1 MSVNF
6 NIVIPARLASTRLE
20 RKLLKEINGK
30 TIIQRTWERSKS
42 TKANSVVVA
51 TDSKEIYEH
60 IKEIGG
66 VPFLSGKDHSSG
78 TDRICEYV
86 ESTSM
91 GDDELVINLQADEPL
106 IDVDAVNN
114 LAEFMSVNLHPYATI
129 CKKFNQDDNI
139 DDENRVKVVF
149 DNNGRALYFS
159 RAKIPFSAE
168 EGTEMFHHIG
178 VYGYK
183 VSFLKKFSSLP
194 NSKLEKIEKLEQLR
208 ALENGYDIHVLEVKT
223 FEAWGIDT
231 PEDLEKFRNHITEI
245 ESN

>member
-1 MSVNF
+1 M
-6 NIVIPARLASTRLE
+6 
-20 RKLLKEINGK
+20 
-30 TIIQRTWERSKS
+30 
-42 TKANSVVVA
+42 
-51 TDSKEIYEH
+51 
-60 IKEIGG
+60 
-66 VPFLSGKDHSSG
+66 PFLSDKEHSSG

-86 ESTSM
+86 ESASM

-129 CKKFNQDDNI
+129 CKKFNQDDDI

-149 DNNGRALYFS
+149 DNNGKALYFS

-168 EGTEMFHHIG
+168 GETEMFHHIG

>member
-1 MSVNF
+1 MNLDYNEEYKSF
-6 NIVIPARLASTRLE
+6 E
-20 RKLLKEINGK
+20 KEGQDFCN
-30 TIIQRTWERSKS
+30 Q
-42 TKANSVVVA
+42 
-51 TDSKEIYEH
+51 Y
-60 IKEIGG
+60 
-66 VPFLSGKDHSSG
+66 KDIS
-78 TDRICEYV
+78 
-86 ESTSM
+86 
-91 GDDELVINLQADEPL
+91 
-106 IDVDAVNN
+106 
-114 LAEFMSVNLHPYATI
+114 
-129 CKKFNQDDNI
+129 
-139 DDENRVKVVF
+139 
-149 DNNGRALYFS
+149 FS
-159 RAKIPFSAE
+159 DGAKIPFSAE

>member
-66 VPFLSGKDHSSG
+66 VPFLSDKDHSSG

-86 ESTSM
+86 ESASM

-129 CKKFNQDDNI
+129 CKKFNQDDDI

-149 DNNGRALYFS
+149 DNNGKHYISLGQ
-159 RAKIPFSAE
+159 K
-168 EGTEMFHHIG
+168 
-178 VYGYK
+178 
-183 VSFLKKFSSLP
+183 FLFQRRRGLKCF
-194 NSKLEKIEKLEQLR
+194 
-208 ALENGYDIHVLEVKT
+208 
-223 FEAWGIDT
+223 
-231 PEDLEKFRNHITEI
+231 ITLGCMAI
-245 ESN
+245 KYHF